1 MDDKFNE
8 WAKEYFG
15 ASDLQVDC
23 DHKWSYEYFCSYCE
37 LSDQK
42 CRHTQVAK
50 AAWIA
55 ATKAAGEK

>member
-15 ASDLQVDC
+15 VSDEQL
-23 DHKWSYEYFCSYCE
+23 
-37 LSDQK
+37 
-42 CRHTQVAK
+42 HTFLNLMGVTSWDRKDKDLALNIMAAK